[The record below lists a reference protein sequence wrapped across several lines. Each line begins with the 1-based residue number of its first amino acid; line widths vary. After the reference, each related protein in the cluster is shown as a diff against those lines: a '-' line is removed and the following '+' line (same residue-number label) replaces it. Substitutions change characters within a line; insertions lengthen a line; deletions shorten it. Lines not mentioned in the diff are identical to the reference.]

1 MTAAKKY
8 LNILKEREPERWQG
22 PLTESALTEQDLS
35 EIEKGL
41 GYTLPIPY
49 RDFLLRY
56 RIPEDLTVLVSFCG
70 DSFANSW
77 EDTFKERAKCAERVS
92 VFSGSGLYQAWKC
105 IWISDLS

>member
-41 GYTLPIPY
+41 GYTLPIPVSY
-49 RDFLLRY
+49 TH
-56 RIPEDLTVLVSFCG
+56 LTLPTKRLV
-70 DSFANSW
+70 
-77 EDTFKERAKCAERVS
+77 
-92 VFSGSGLYQAWKC
+92 
-105 IWISDLS
+105 